1 MLPKE
6 MFADQAKRRVTVGLL
21 VQEVIQAND
30 IKVDDARVQETIAE
44 MAETYQEPQQVIEWY
59 NGNEQILNQIKSMVL
74 EDQVVDQL
82 LASAKV
88 TETEVS
94 YEEAIKPAEQKAAE
108 SAEDAEQGE

>member
-1 MLPKE
+1 MGGKIQGGPCWQHCAQELCSGDGSNQPDPAVVLSFLP
-6 MFADQAKRRVTVGLL
+6 MFFS
-21 VQEVIQAND
+21 
-30 IKVDDARVQETIAE
+30 TIAE

-88 TETEVS
+88 VEKEVS
-94 YEEAIKPAEQKAAE
+94 YEEAIKPAEQAN
-108 SAEDAEQGE
+108 AEQAGE